1 MTDGTETK
9 FEETTK
15 AATTR
20 ATETVIERVP
30 VWRTDVFDE
39 VLGKK
44 VNCWTHHQQNSCLQ
58 GVVKASDDLG
68 FKLVTVEGKV
78 HFVSWDAGPLFQVLE
93 F

>member
-1 MTDGTETK
+1 MV
-9 FEETTK
+9 EELVKEKAPEPTTVHV
-15 AATTR
+15 
-20 ATETVIERVP
+20 TETVTERVP

-44 VNCWTHHQQNSCLQ
+44 VNCWTHHQSNGCLQ